1 MITLEEQLLQ
11 VIYVSVTRLNGLETE
26 EELNML
32 ISETIARENLEE
44 IKKNL
49 IAEQLDSELDT
60 EQILS
65 NGAYIYS
72 YKSLSDWEFKRVD
85 TIADA
90 VREAVKL
97 IDATILY
104 NGNVITYDT
113 INSESAYYIDNDAG
127 KVKIVQLCA

>member
-1 MITLEEQLLQ
+1 
-11 VIYVSVTRLNGLETE
+11 
-26 EELNML
+26 ML